1 MSIAEYIEWYVL
13 YIPHEVYWWGGA
25 AFLMVLLV
33 MALWK
38 GWQGARWALAF
49 LLVEYVALLM
59 YFTVFCRRP
68 TGQHE
73 WILMP
78 LWSYWTISQ
87 GVSVLI
93 EESLMNV
100 AVFVPIGFLSGV
112 ILKGWPWWKVM
123 IPCLC
128 ISLAIELL
136 QLILMRGFCET
147 DDVIHNVL
155 GALIGYGVA
164 RLLKR

>member
-1 MSIAEYIEWYVL
+1 MSIAEYLEWYVL

-59 YFTVFCRRP
+59 YFAVFCRRP

-100 AVFVPIGFLSGV
+100 AVFVPIGFLSGGDTKRMALV
-112 ILKGWPWWKVM
+112 EGDDSLPMYIVSHRAAAAYPDAGILRNGRCNPQYPRSV
-123 IPCLC
+123 
-128 ISLAIELL
+128 
-136 QLILMRGFCET
+136 
-147 DDVIHNVL
+147 N
-155 GALIGYGVA
+155 
-164 RLLKR
+164 RLRSGKSH